1 MSNFKRVPLTGTIC
15 SFSAKEENDLIFQ
28 NFDQIKV
35 ARVALYIGQY
45 TIFTWRITCAYS
57 PFSTKLLN
65 SMLLCAHNTPK
76 IHIKLCILFIQI
88 LSQLYIFFLILL
100 NFAIHSRKSQFRNMP
115 RLIGDNVTHPV
126 LEIRVYKEAKR
137 RLIFFFAFI
146 LTNKIK
152 QS

>member
-1 MSNFKRVPLTGTIC
+1 MTDKTLKFWSLPLEEENFTLIIIHWSPICIYEIYLIVTLYAKMVMSNFKRVPLTGTIC

-45 TIFTWRITCAYS
+45 TIFAWRITCAYS

-88 LSQLYIFFLILL
+88 LS
-100 NFAIHSRKSQFRNMP
+100 
-115 RLIGDNVTHPV
+115 
-126 LEIRVYKEAKR
+126 
-137 RLIFFFAFI
+137 
-146 LTNKIK
+146 
-152 QS
+152 